1 MADKVA
7 LITGVTG
14 QDGAYLAEFLLG
26 KGYVVHGVKRR
37 SSSLNTERVDHLS
50 DDDDK
55 KLHNRAARK
64 VIELYQDGL
73 TDPADLTDE
82 MRFLFG
88 VQKHDRIKP
97 WKPLPRYAIQGLPL
111 LYHRH

>member
-1 MADKVA
+1 MPSVPRNC
-7 LITGVTG
+7 LISS
-14 QDGAYLAEFLLG
+14 QDLKMLEVVLESIGFHRLA
-26 KGYVVHGVKRR
+26 
-37 SSSLNTERVDHLS
+37 

-64 VIELYQDGL
+64 IIELYQTGL
-73 TDPADLTDE
+73 TDPADLADE

-111 LYHRH
+111 LHHRH

>member
-1 MADKVA
+1 MSSASRNC
-7 LITGVTG
+7 LISS
-14 QDGAYLAEFLLG
+14 QDLKMLQSVLESVGFNHPAE
-26 KGYVVHGVKRR
+26 
-37 SSSLNTERVDHLS
+37 
-50 DDDDK
+50 DDDK

-64 VIELYQDGL
+64 VIELYQEGL
-73 TDPADLTDE
+73 TDPTELTRE

>member
-1 MADKVA
+1 MSSAPRNC
-7 LITGVTG
+7 LISS
-14 QDGAYLAEFLLG
+14 QDLEMLQLVLESIGF
-26 KGYVVHGVKRR
+26 
-37 SSSLNTERVDHLS
+37 NHLS

-64 VIELYQDGL
+64 GNELYQDGL

>member
-1 MADKVA
+1 MSSAPRNC
-7 LITGVTG
+7 LISS
-14 QDGAYLAEFLLG
+14 QDLEMLQLVLESIG
-26 KGYVVHGVKRR
+26 
-37 SSSLNTERVDHLS
+37 LNHLS

-55 KLHNRAARK
+55 KLQNRAARK